1 MKIDAR
7 LLALL
12 SFFACLFVVGQMA
25 QQSEIETLK
34 SQVKD
39 CQTK

>member
-7 LLALL
+7 LLLLL
-12 SFFACLFVVGQMA
+12 SFFATLFVVGQIA

-34 SQVKD
+34 TQVRD